1 MDKKIIKDGFAQIKV
16 RVSGML
22 QNHKF
27 DLKKEDSAFGAYYF
41 LESDVPI
48 MAAEMMRAAN
58 EVGFPLRS
66 PTGMFF
72 PKGTTPRDFQVG
84 AKGGD

>member
-1 MDKKIIKDGFAQIKV
+1 MDRKIIKDGFAQIKV

-27 DLKKEDSAFGAYYF
+27 ALKKAGSAFGEYYF
-41 LESDVPI
+41 LETEVPI

-72 PKGTTPRDFQVG
+72 PRGTSPKDFPTG
-84 AKGGD
+84 KKGGK